1 MADVEA
7 KADFDAFGEEHGE
20 ILGGHD
26 AEHSNDGVQLPLRDG
41 GGLNDLQGLR
51 GH

>member
-26 AEHSNDGVQLPLRDG
+26 AEHSNDGVQLLLRDG